1 MTTAQLILLMIST
14 VTDASKSQTRHF
26 RKYEIYTEEA
36 PFHSTLT
43 KPRTNERLIGS
54 PLEAYCHFQF
64 EDSGELILSESLTI
78 GAGGNGIDCPGLMS
92 PCIT

>member
-1 MTTAQLILLMIST
+1 MHQKVKHATSENM
-14 VTDASKSQTRHF
+14 KFTR
-26 RKYEIYTEEA
+26 RRA

-64 EDSGELILSESLTI
+64 EDSGELIPVRKFNHWRR
-78 GAGGNGIDCPGLMS
+78 G
-92 PCIT
+92 

>member
-54 PLEAYCHFQF
+54 PLEAYCHFQS
-64 EDSGELILSESLTI
+64 EGSGELIPVRKFNHWRR
-78 GAGGNGIDCPGLMS
+78 G
-92 PCIT
+92 